1 MRPVSALQYLGRSG
15 GVLHYLNSVAVDLGA
30 CATLQGRGMMRD
42 GRCAVAAPG
51 TNQGS
56 AEPIQP
62 IPRSPHAYYS
72 GESASHDERISEAMV
87 KLFLKTTK
95 AVKDD

>member
-1 MRPVSALQYLGRSG
+1 
-15 GVLHYLNSVAVDLGA
+15 
-30 CATLQGRGMMRD
+30 MMRD
-42 GRCAVAAPG
+42 GSCAVAALG
-51 TNQGS
+51 TSQGS
-56 AEPIQP
+56 TEPTQP

>member
-1 MRPVSALQYLGRSG
+1 MRPVSALQYLDRSG
-15 GVLHYLNSVAVDLGA
+15 GALHYLEV
-30 CATLQGRGMMRD
+30 TLQGRGIMRD
-42 GRCAVAAPG
+42 GSCAVAAPG

-56 AEPIQP
+56 TEPIQR

-72 GESASHDERISEAMV
+72 GESASHDKHIPKAIV

-95 AVKDD
+95 AVKGD

>member
-1 MRPVSALQYLGRSG
+1 MRSVSALRYLDRSG
-15 GVLHYLNSVAVDLGA
+15 CALHYLNSVAVDLGA
-30 CATLQGRGMMRD
+30 CATLQGRDMMRD
-42 GRCAVAAPG
+42 GSCAVAAPR

-56 AEPIQP
+56 TEPTQP
-62 IPRSPHAYYS
+62 ISTSPLAYYS